1 MENKESKNEYTSFV
15 LEVIDEEQKL
25 FISEEEYEKIKS
37 TLVDLQFD
45 HKQWK
50 VILYNE
56 DNMFFDKRT
65 IFGLGVYKQ
74 NFLSLINKLA
84 KIKTILV

>member
-1 MENKESKNEYTSFV
+1 MENEYTSFV
-15 LEVIDEEQKL
+15 LEVIDGEQKL

-37 TLVDLQFD
+37 TLIDLQFD
-45 HKQWK
+45 HKEWK
-50 VILYNE
+50 IILYN
-56 DNMFFDKRT
+56 DKRT
-65 IFGLGVYKQ
+65 IFGLGIYKQ